1 MLISVAVGVLIVA
14 LIGGLLV
21 GSVMSHTSFASVA
34 ARRLSVPNV
43 VPAGR
48 ARSAWQA

>member
-21 GSVMSHTSFASVA
+21 MSHTSFASVV